1 MNMDSSTV
9 YARGVPDSAG
19 VEKGTP
25 VFKRLT
31 NSEWTLAGNNS
42 RLGAG
47 SSFTIDASSRLTAA
61 GSGTLGQAAVSIGGV
76 LELDASEGTE
86 WNLSN
91 RLSDDG
97 TDAGELVTSREEQ
110 ILSRIKDEDLMKY
123 LEMEHERL
131 EMMQSIKEAREK
143 RVFTML
149 QLLISLAAIV
159 IVVFLLRDNPTVLV
173 NILYIVGIII
183 VLWILKGPHEKNP
196 FKKE

>member
-1 MNMDSSTV
+1 MSEETKDIEETKV
-9 YARGVPDSAG
+9 AE
-19 VEKGTP
+19 EK
-25 VFKRLT
+25 KM
-31 NSEWTLAGNNS
+31 E
-42 RLGAG
+42 
-47 SSFTIDASSRLTAA
+47 
-61 GSGTLGQAAVSIGGV
+61 
-76 LELDASEGTE
+76 TE
-86 WNLSN
+86 Q
-91 RLSDDG
+91 
-97 TDAGELVTSREEQ
+97 T
-110 ILSRIKDEDLMKY
+110 ILSQPTEKKAAETVTQIQQSVEIQEQKEKTEPEPKRSFIRSRKKDEDLMKY

-143 RVFTML
+143 RSFTML

>member
-1 MNMDSSTV
+1 MTQIQQS
-9 YARGVPDSAG
+9 
-19 VEKGTP
+19 VEIQEQKEKTEPEPGRE
-25 VFKRLT
+25 VLIRIRKK
-31 NSEWTLAGNNS
+31 
-42 RLGAG
+42 AG
-47 SSFTIDASSRLTAA
+47 SVQRRTDSF
-61 GSGTLGQAAVSIGGV
+61 
-76 LELDASEGTE
+76 
-86 WNLSN
+86 
-91 RLSDDG
+91 
-97 TDAGELVTSREEQ
+97 
-110 ILSRIKDEDLMKY
+110 RIKDEDLMKY

-143 RVFTML
+143 RSFTML

>member
-1 MNMDSSTV
+1 MSEETKDIEETKVAEEKKMETEQTILSQPTEKKAAETV
-9 YARGVPDSAG
+9 IQEQK
-19 VEKGTP
+19 EKTEP
-25 VFKRLT
+25 EPKR
-31 NSEWTLAGNNS
+31 SFIRS
-42 RLGAG
+42 RKK
-47 SSFTIDASSRLTAA
+47 AA
-61 GSGTLGQAAVSIGGV
+61 A
-76 LELDASEGTE
+76 
-86 WNLSN
+86 
-91 RLSDDG
+91 
-97 TDAGELVTSREEQ
+97 SREEQ

-143 RVFTML
+143 RSFTML

-196 FKKE
+196 FKEE

>member
-1 MNMDSSTV
+1 MSEETKDIEETKV
-9 YARGVPDSAG
+9 AE
-19 VEKGTP
+19 EKKMETEQTILSQP
-25 VFKRLT
+25 TEKKTEPEPKR
-31 NSEWTLAGNNS
+31 SFIRS
-42 RLGAG
+42 RKK
-47 SSFTIDASSRLTAA
+47 AA
-61 GSGTLGQAAVSIGGV
+61 A
-76 LELDASEGTE
+76 
-86 WNLSN
+86 
-91 RLSDDG
+91 
-97 TDAGELVTSREEQ
+97 SREEQ